1 MEKEFQNESE
11 KGRNLDMK
19 ALLQRT
25 RIRDNKALG
34 IWVEKM
40 HLCIHIWI

>member
-11 KGRNLDMK
+11 KGRHLDMK

-25 RIRDNKALG
+25 RIRDNEALG
-34 IWVEKM
+34 IWVGKM
-40 HLCIHIWI
+40 YLCIHIWI